1 MYEEKMKKK
10 GAAPVDDL
18 EKRLAARGLTKE
30 QMREIMS
37 QEAEKDLADS
47 LFEVDLDKKCLKN
60 EKDYENFGKQVAN
73 ILYDGSAP
81 YRLNVFFNQLFKELP
96 KNLDS
101 EKIKVSE
108 QIL

>member
-1 MYEEKMKKK
+1 
-10 GAAPVDDL
+10 
-18 EKRLAARGLTKE
+18 
-30 QMREIMS
+30 
-37 QEAEKDLADS
+37 
-47 LFEVDLDKKCLKN
+47 LKN

-108 QIL
+108 